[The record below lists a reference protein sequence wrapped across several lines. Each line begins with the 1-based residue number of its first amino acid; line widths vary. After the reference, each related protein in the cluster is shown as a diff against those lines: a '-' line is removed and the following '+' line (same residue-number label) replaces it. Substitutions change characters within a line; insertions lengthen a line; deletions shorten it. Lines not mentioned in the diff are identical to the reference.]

1 MRMRLLAIA
10 SAVLIYQGAVGQ
22 VDSQCDP
29 NWLLHEVLPDECPEL
44 ARTARMA
51 NCIDVECCAYCA
63 SDGECNTDNS
73 LQNCFGYNL
82 HFKHC
87 ADCPPD
93 AVAVHQPNA
102 TAVPAT
108 EIPTTEEPP
117 VSTVTDTVIA
127 RQDLDSDHTVNS
139 KKGKTSKAKA
149 KKNKAATTGK
159 LVAMTQASSN
169 TVAVR
174 SAIGGVALV
183 ATVAA
188 VAVIQRGRKL
198 LHVANGEANAL
209 LPTDLPKGL

>member
-1 MRMRLLAIA
+1 M
-10 SAVLIYQGAVGQ
+10 
-22 VDSQCDP
+22 
-29 NWLLHEVLPDECPEL
+29 
-44 ARTARMA
+44 
-51 NCIDVECCAYCA
+51 
-63 SDGECNTDNS
+63 
-73 LQNCFGYNL
+73 
-82 HFKHC
+82 
-87 ADCPPD
+87 
-93 AVAVHQPNA
+93 
-102 TAVPAT
+102 PAT
-108 EIPTTEEPP
+108 EIPTTEGTP
-117 VSTVTDTVIA
+117 VSTVTDAVIA
-127 RQDLDSDHTVNS
+127 RQDIDLDSDHTVNS